1 MSSHSEKSSVTIN
14 TGEVTDDKSKLD
26 KSIDTPLAT
35 SPAKVD
41 KNEDNEEDTMK
52 KKKKPRP
59 RILREYY
66 HGIWTVQELEGAN
79 PLVEWY
85 KGLRASLPSM
95 GRLIK
100 SYWDLS
106 PLTSFILI
114 VAHLIKAFFPSLQ
127 LWLRKEF
134 LDQVQLAV
142 DGKPINHEWL
152 MELVIFR
159 LAERTIKLALAL
171 ITYSTFLP
179 SVLMNSDKCDSIM
192 ERKLG
197 RIFEKQL
204 VESYLKLEADQISS
218 LKVTKQFEKVMLP
231 CWKNC

>member
-1 MSSHSEKSSVTIN
+1 MSLDSEKNPCITN
-14 TGEVTDDKSKLD
+14 ELD
-26 KSIDTPLAT
+26 KSIPVDTPLLP
-35 SPAKVD
+35 SPANPDSKVD
-41 KNEDNEEDTMK
+41 DEKDMHEK
-52 KKKKPRP
+52 KHKP

-79 PLVEWY
+79 PLVQWY

-106 PLTSFILI
+106 PLTSSILI
-114 VAHLIKAFFPSLQ
+114 IAHLVKAFFPSLQ

-179 SVLMNSDKCDSIM
+179 SVLMNSDKCHSIM

-231 CWKNC
+231 RWKNC